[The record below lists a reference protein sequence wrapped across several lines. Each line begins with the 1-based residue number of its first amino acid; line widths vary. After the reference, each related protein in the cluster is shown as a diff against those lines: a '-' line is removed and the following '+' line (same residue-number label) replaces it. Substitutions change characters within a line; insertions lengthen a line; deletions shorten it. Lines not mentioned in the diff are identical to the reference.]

1 MVAVWDWLANL
12 SVWLQTDDRGNMVY
26 VVLAF
31 ALLAELSFRV
41 ARRFV
46 ADRRAKIAAGHDHLR
61 LSSRMRRARSA

>member
-26 VVLAF
+26 VVLAL
-31 ALLAELSFRV
+31 ALLAELSIRL

-46 ADRRAKIAAGHDHLR
+46 ADRRAKIAAAHDHLR
-61 LSSRMRRARSA
+61 LSSRMRRPRSA

>member
-1 MVAVWDWLANL
+1 MVAVWNWLTNL

-31 ALLAELSFRV
+31 TLLAELSLRV

-46 ADRRAKIAAGHDHLR
+46 ADRRAKIAAAQDHLR
-61 LSSRMRRARSA
+61 LSSRLRRARSV